1 MGQII
6 NVTTQVLDD
15 VALFDADRSIT
26 GQDGSAYANE
36 GEAELDTT
44 FPGRL
49 AHRLFGV
56 DSSIGHVFVAS
67 NQVVVRRSG
76 GWPPA
81 ALKVASETISEF
93 FVFYPA

>member
-6 NVTTQVLDD
+6 NVTTNVLDD
-15 VALFDADRSIT
+15 VALFDTDRTIT
-26 GQDGSAYANE
+26 GQDGSAYGSAA
-36 GEAELDTT
+36 EADST

-56 DSSIGHVFVAS
+56 DPSIVHVFVAS
-67 NQVVVRRSG
+67 NQAVIRRNG

-81 ALKVASETISEF
+81 ALKVASDTISEF
-93 FVFYPA
+93 FVFYAA